1 MGSINGDR
9 GKRAPFDGTT
19 SGDRR
24 RATEYGGTDDGS
36 NPATSVPRPMSA
48 AEQKREMFN
57 AYNGSQPAP
66 PRETSAERAR
76 RERAGG
82 YGTRIRR

>member
-1 MGSINGDR
+1 
-9 GKRAPFDGTT
+9 
-19 SGDRR
+19 
-24 RATEYGGTDDGS
+24 
-36 NPATSVPRPMSA
+36 MSA